1 MVADASLIA
10 GRLERSGVPT
20 GQARALAAEF
30 AELREVQRDLVT
42 SEYLDLSLGKL
53 RAELER
59 DIAGLRADTQRD
71 TAALRADMERMPR
84 EQTNKLITWLGIIVG
99 LAVAIVGGLGVPS

>member
-1 MVADASLIA
+1 LRIVSNAPAYRP
-10 GRLERSGVPT
+10 GR
-20 GQARALAAEF
+20 RALAAEF

-42 SEYLDLSLGKL
+42 REYLDLSLGKL

-71 TAALRADMERMPR
+71 TAALRADMERMLR